1 MANKNEVKKFVTK
14 TMTGNNM
21 CVQYVT
27 NTLTIFKS
35 DFKSIINLSKHSDL
49 LRREKS
55 EWFALLNLAFKLLR
69 HEQIFCSPRLNL
81 ASCI

>member
-27 NTLTIFKS
+27 NTLTTFKS
-35 DFKSIINLSKHSDL
+35 DFKKVLSIFQNTVIY
-49 LRREKS
+49 
-55 EWFALLNLAFKLLR
+55 
-69 HEQIFCSPRLNL
+69 
-81 ASCI
+81 

>member
-1 MANKNEVKKFVTK
+1 MNLVLHLAPYAMTQVIKVYLMANKNEVKKFVTK

-35 DFKSIINLSKHSDL
+35 DFKKVLSIFQNTVIY
-49 LRREKS
+49 
-55 EWFALLNLAFKLLR
+55 
-69 HEQIFCSPRLNL
+69 
-81 ASCI
+81 